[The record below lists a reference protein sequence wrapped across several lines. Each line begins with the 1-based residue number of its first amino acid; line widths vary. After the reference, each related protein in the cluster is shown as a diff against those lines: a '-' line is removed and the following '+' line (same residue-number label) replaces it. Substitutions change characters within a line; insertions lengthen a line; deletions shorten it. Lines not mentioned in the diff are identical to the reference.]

1 MSTVGFHIISHYLVE
16 KFKINFLLASL
27 KSLTKSFKQPSSGSS
42 FWPLDS
48 QPPESLK
55 VVSKAACNSENR
67 LPMTAK
73 EAGKKF

>member
-1 MSTVGFHIISHYLVE
+1 LSDFLW
-16 KFKINFLLASL
+16 KKLKIKFLLASI
-27 KSLTKSFKQPSSGSS
+27 KSLNKSENPSSSHLQGSL

-55 VVSKAACNSENR
+55 VVSKAACNSENGSENR

-73 EAGKKF
+73 KARKKF